1 MKNQVCKS
9 VTLTYRAVAGDRS
22 VMRQETLKNILS
34 NYWVSNENHILI
46 ENWTHRKEEFLIC
59 KSLDF

>member
-9 VTLTYRAVAGDRS
+9 VTLTYRAAAGDRS

>member
-9 VTLTYRAVAGDRS
+9 VTLTHRAAAGDRS